1 MKPLAHSSFIHSFIH
16 SFWPCPNLDLQ
27 GTMQEKRR
35 SILSFKKIRVYNTN
49 DLSLKS
55 DQKSASMCVCV
66 FKICLQKKHGK
77 HTNAVSKRP
86 INGLF

>member
-16 SFWPCPNLDLQ
+16 SFWPCPDLDLQ
-27 GTMQEKRR
+27 ETMQEKRR

-55 DQKSASMCVCV
+55 DQKSASMCVC
-66 FKICLQKKHGK
+66 FLNLFAEK
-77 HTNAVSKRP
+77 TSKRP